1 MAPRAPQLP
10 PRGLARRLALLIAS
24 PRLVL
29 LACVFLTVLGL
40 FGVRLYQLQV
50 READYWMAQAQEQR
64 ARLVRLP
71 APRGL
76 IYGRD
81 GELLVRNVPAFQVA
95 VIPALLPE
103 EDLEREAV
111 LRRLAALL
119 DLPYTRSE
127 PAPSANPGRWL
138 ERRLTGSLPQ
148 PDAPPGLREMVEKA
162 ERIAPYEPLVVAR
175 KVDREIALIIAQGE
189 GLTFPGVRVGVVS
202 RRQYPY
208 GSLVAQLVGYLGA
221 IPAAEAEAYADQGY
235 DPTTDRIGYAGIEAS
250 FEDWLKGKPGQR
262 FQEED
267 VVGRLVRVLGEEQPP
282 VPGHNVYLTIDLKLQ
297 QVVQDA
303 LWRGMTRPNVNSR
316 RGVVIVMNPQTGEV
330 LAMVSLP
337 TYDNNLFAQGISPEV
352 LQRLQDDPHRPL
364 LNHAVFD
371 ELPPGSIFKI
381 IPAAAALQEGV
392 LTSRTRLHCPGT
404 IVVPN
409 KYYPNDPGRAQPFH
423 CWLRSGHGWLDIVHG
438 LAHSCDIFFYQVGG
452 GLEEADFEGLGLER
466 MTDYARLFGLGE
478 PTGIELPLEAAGLV
492 PTARWKRLTIGENW
506 STGDTYNLSI
516 GQGYLLVTPL
526 QMLNMMAA
534 TANGGILY
542 RPQIV
547 HHITDAGGNVVQPFR
562 PEIIRTLPISP
573 ENWTLIHEGL
583 EGAVAYGTAT
593 RGQVDGVRVAGK
605 TGTAQFCDDIAQ
617 QMGIC
622 GTGLAQPTH
631 AWFIAFAPVEAP
643 EIAVIVFIYN
653 GGEGSVAAVPVA
665 QEVLDWYFHGRST
678 AARP

>member
-1 MAPRAPQLP
+1 MMAPRAPQLP

-303 LWRGMTRPNVNSR
+303 
-316 RGVVIVMNPQTGEV
+316 
-330 LAMVSLP
+330 
-337 TYDNNLFAQGISPEV
+337 
-352 LQRLQDDPHRPL
+352 
-364 LNHAVFD
+364 
-371 ELPPGSIFKI
+371 
-381 IPAAAALQEGV
+381 
-392 LTSRTRLHCPGT
+392 
-404 IVVPN
+404 
-409 KYYPNDPGRAQPFH
+409 
-423 CWLRSGHGWLDIVHG
+423 
-438 LAHSCDIFFYQVGG
+438 
-452 GLEEADFEGLGLER
+452 
-466 MTDYARLFGLGE
+466 
-478 PTGIELPLEAAGLV
+478 
-492 PTARWKRLTIGENW
+492 
-506 STGDTYNLSI
+506 
-516 GQGYLLVTPL
+516 
-526 QMLNMMAA
+526 
-534 TANGGILY
+534 
-542 RPQIV
+542 
-547 HHITDAGGNVVQPFR
+547 
-562 PEIIRTLPISP
+562 
-573 ENWTLIHEGL
+573 
-583 EGAVAYGTAT
+583 
-593 RGQVDGVRVAGK
+593 
-605 TGTAQFCDDIAQ
+605 
-617 QMGIC
+617 
-622 GTGLAQPTH
+622 
-631 AWFIAFAPVEAP
+631 
-643 EIAVIVFIYN
+643 
-653 GGEGSVAAVPVA
+653 
-665 QEVLDWYFHGRST
+665 
-678 AARP
+678 